1 MVENRLVDL
10 EIRVTFQEKTIEELN
25 EVIIDQQ
32 NQIDLLARELERVRE
47 QLRTPPTPGPVP
59 DPLPPHY

>member
-10 EIRVTFQEKTIEELN
+10 EIRVTFQERTIEELN

-32 NQIDLLARELERVRE
+32 NQIDRLARELKRVQE
-47 QLRTPPTPGPVP
+47 QIRTPPAPGPIP